1 MLWYALDGMK
11 QCLCF
16 RPILDLLYTSDEL
29 RHFHLPMPPRCHL
42 FRLGVNGVHS
52 VQCGAVQELVQVE
65 SLAQVGVQLLL
76 FTLGL
81 EFSLSKLRAVR
92 SVALL
97 GEPLKIYPA
106 YSDQGILARL
116 LLGVRAAGC
125 PCMPHVNL
133 SSALA

>member
-1 MLWYALDGMK
+1 
-11 QCLCF
+11 
-16 RPILDLLYTSDEL
+16 
-29 RHFHLPMPPRCHL
+29 MPPS
-42 FRLGVNGVHS
+42 VNGVHT

-97 GEPLKIYPA
+97 GEPLPSTLHTLIRASQQDIAGSASSRLSLHAPCIPLIC
-106 YSDQGILARL
+106 SCLNRTCHEGRHWNVICQGK
-116 LLGVRAAGC
+116 
-125 PCMPHVNL
+125 MH
-133 SSALA
+133 